1 MINNSKR
8 LENISEYY
16 FSKKLREV
24 KSLIDEGKDIVNLAI
39 GSPDLFPPENSIK
52 TVVKSLNEK
61 NAHKYQ
67 GYSGIC
73 QLREEIS
80 SFYKKYFKVD
90 LHPDQNIL
98 PLIGSKEGIFHISMS
113 FLNDDDSVLI
123 PNPGYP
129 AYSSITKLM
138 GNKIIHYD
146 LTERNNWEPDF
157 SKLKKLDLNKVKIMW
172 VNYPNMP
179 TGRTASVKL
188 FEKIIQFGKDN
199 NILIVNDNPYS
210 FILNDNPLSIMSI
223 PGAMENC
230 IELNSMS
237 KIYNM
242 AGWRVGFVIGNPTF
256 ISNILKV
263 KSNIDSGMFYPVQM
277 GAANALSQNND
288 WFEKLNMKYR
298 ERREL
303 VWELTSKLGC
313 TFSKDNVGMFIW
325 AKINKS
331 TPSKEFVDNVLYKF
345 GIFVAPGIIFG
356 TNGEGY
362 IRISLCNSIKNIKK
376 AISRL

>member
-1 MINNSKR
+1 MIDNSKR
-8 LENISEYY
+8 LEHISEYY

-24 KSLIDEGKDIVNLAI
+24 KALIDKGKDIVNLGI
-39 GSPDLFPPENSIK
+39 GSPDLLPPENSIK
-52 TVVKSLNEK
+52 TLIKSLNQK

-67 GYSGIC
+67 GYSGVQ
-73 QLREEIS
+73 QLREKIS
-80 SFYKKYFKVD
+80 SFYKKYYNVD

-113 FLNDDDSVLI
+113 FLNDEDSVLI

-129 AYSSITKLM
+129 SYSSITKLI
-138 GNKIIHYD
+138 GNKIINYD
-146 LTERNNWEPDF
+146 LIEANNWEPDF
-157 SKLKKLDLNKVKIMW
+157 RKLKQLDLSKVKIMW

-179 TGRTASVKL
+179 TGRTASINL
-188 FEKIIQFGKDN
+188 FKKIVQFGKEN

-210 FILNDNPLSIMSI
+210 FILNDNPLSIMSVS
-223 PGAMENC
+223 GAMENC

-242 AGWRVGFVIGNPTF
+242 AGWRVGFVVGNPDF
-256 ISNILKV
+256 IKNILKV

-288 WFEKLNMKYR
+288 WFDKLNMKYK

-303 VWELTSKLGC
+303 VWELTSKLDC
-313 TFSKDNVGMFIW
+313 TFCKENVGMFVW

-331 TPSKEFVDNVLYKF
+331 ISSKEFVDNLLQKF

-362 IRISLCNSIKNIKK
+362 IRISLCNSKANIKK

>member
-1 MINNSKR
+1 
-8 LENISEYY
+8 
-16 FSKKLREV
+16 
-24 KSLIDEGKDIVNLAI
+24 LI
-39 GSPDLFPPENSIK
+39 
-52 TVVKSLNEK
+52 
-61 NAHKYQ
+61 
-67 GYSGIC
+67 
-73 QLREEIS
+73 
-80 SFYKKYFKVD
+80 
-90 LHPDQNIL
+90 
-98 PLIGSKEGIFHISMS
+98 
-113 FLNDDDSVLI
+113 
-123 PNPGYP
+123 
-129 AYSSITKLM
+129 
-138 GNKIIHYD
+138 GNKIINYD
-146 LTERNNWEPDF
+146 LTESNNWEPDF
-157 SKLKKLDLNKVKIMW
+157 NNLKKLDLSKVKIMW

-179 TGRTASVKL
+179 TGRTASVNL
-188 FEKIIQFGKDN
+188 FKKIVQFGKEN

-223 PGAMENC
+223 SGAMENC

-242 AGWRVGFVIGNPTF
+242 AGWRVGFVVGNPTF

-263 KSNIDSGMFYPVQM
+263 KSNMDSGMFYPVQM

-288 WFEKLNMKYR
+288 WFEKLNIKYK

-303 VWELTSKLGC
+303 VWELASKLGC

-331 TPSKEFVDNVLYKF
+331 IPSKEFVDNLLHKS

-362 IRISLCNSIKNIKK
+362 IRISLCNSTANIKK

>member
-1 MINNSKR
+1 MIENSKR
-8 LENISEYY
+8 LNNISEYY

-24 KSLIDEGKDIVNLAI
+24 KALIDEGKDIINLGI
-39 GSPDLFPPENSIK
+39 GSPDLLPPENSIK
-52 TVVKSLNEK
+52 TVVKSLNQK

-67 GYSGIC
+67 GYSGIY
-73 QLREEIS
+73 QFREKIS
-80 SFYKKYFKVD
+80 SFYKKYYEVD
-90 LHPDQNIL
+90 LDPNKNIL

-113 FLNDDDSVLI
+113 FLNNEDSVLI

-129 AYSSITKLM
+129 AYKSITKLM

-146 LTERNNWEPDF
+146 LTEKNNWEPDF
-157 SKLKKLDLNKVKIMW
+157 KKLRQLDLSKVKIMW

-188 FEKIIQFGKDN
+188 FEKIIEFGKEN

-210 FILNDNPLSIMSI
+210 FILNNNPLSIMSS
-223 PGAMENC
+223 PYAMENC

-242 AGWRVGFVIGNPTF
+242 AGWRVGFAIGNPTF

-263 KSNIDSGMFYPVQM
+263 KSNIDSGMFYPIQM
-277 GAANALSQNND
+277 GAANALAQNKN
-288 WFEKLNMKYR
+288 WFEKLNLKYKQ
-298 ERREL
+298 RREL
-303 VWELTSKLGC
+303 VWELASKLGC
-313 TFSKDNVGMFIW
+313 TFSKDNVGMFVW
-325 AKINKS
+325 AKINRS
-331 TPSKEFVDNVLYKF
+331 ISSKEFVDNLLQKL

-362 IRISLCNSIKNIKK
+362 IRISLCNSITNIKK